1 MRLARPWSVRWSPPP
16 ARLEWICALSA
27 RMTVTLWLISCGIG
41 ITFTAARQPFCLR
54 GSDRATRADVAAWQV
69 GTTCVLQRVGILA
82 GVLALI
88 ASTTLFISLSTTH
101 SPFTT
106 HLLGTLDFEDLPTP
120 PTQPYPFHF
129 TPQSHSFSVSSSKS
143 LISQSSAY
151 SALSSGL
158 FCIGQTTTTSTD
170 NNNNNNNS
178 NNNNNKGL
186 GISLLTPRPSIAS
199 LRPSYLPPP
208 PSAPLPPLPIYNPT
222 RLACHSAADSA
233 YRAIHPPSYTFASPR
248 RASAADSAHRAV
260 YPPSH
265 TFTSARRASAADSAS
280 RAIHSPFAP
289 PRRASADEA
298 PIPSPSLCHAA
309 RRSASD
315 PPPGTQTSPWRTRGL
330 GGSERS
336 WSEREGSWSEG
347 AKREGVRRGSP
358 LRGMRRVGEP
368 DVLVL
373 GEGAGVG
380 EEEAKKKV
388 SARRT
393 LADEYRALIAPD
405 AGVSGEVCCGDG
417 VVRDSRWRGSFFQ
430 GERLVVEKLRSCG

>member
-1 MRLARPWSVRWSPPP
+1 
-16 ARLEWICALSA
+16 
-27 RMTVTLWLISCGIG
+27 MTVTLWLISCGIG

-54 GSDRATRADVAAWQV
+54 GSDRATQEDVAAWQV

-88 ASTTLFISLSTTH
+88 ASTILFISISTTH

-106 HLLGTLDFEDLPTP
+106 HLLGTLDYEDLPTP
-120 PTQPYPFHF
+120 PTHPYPFHP
-129 TPQSHSFSVSSSKS
+129 TPQYHSFSISSSKS

-170 NNNNNNNS
+170 

-222 RLACHSAADSA
+222 RLARHSAADSA
-233 YRAIHPPSYTFASPR
+233 T
-248 RASAADSAHRAV
+248 RAV
-260 YPPSH
+260 CSPIH
-265 TFTSARRASAADSAS
+265 TFTSARRASADAKIPSSPALSRADLSTWQGRVGRNTPAH
-280 RAIHSPFAP
+280 RAIHPPFTSA
-289 PRRASADEA
+289 RRASADEA
-298 PIPSPSLCHAA
+298 TIPSPSLCHAA

-315 PPPGTQTSPWRTRGL
+315 PPLGTQTRLWRTRGL
-330 GGSERS
+330 NGSERS
-336 WSEREGSWSEG
+336 WNERSWSEGEGSWSEG

-373 GEGAGVG
+373 GEA
-380 EEEAKKKV
+380 
-388 SARRT
+388 
-393 LADEYRALIAPD
+393 D
-405 AGVSGEVCCGDG
+405 AGG
-417 VVRDSRWRGSFFQ
+417 
-430 GERLVVEKLRSCG
+430 